1 MPRNFKVGDRVIG
14 RSNECTYWRGIVH
27 EVVVNRGRARIVVE
41 FNEQGILKYFPKR
54 LRPAGTVREPC
65 SDGSKNSDEDS
76 ESSEESRS
84 DFEDNGLENISD
96 EKNRDSDD
104 VYKEI
109 DRFG

>member
-1 MPRNFKVGDRVIG
+1 M
-14 RSNECTYWRGIVH
+14 
-27 EVVVNRGRARIVVE
+27 
-41 FNEQGILKYFPKR
+41 KYFPKR
-54 LRPAGTVREPC
+54 LRPAGTVRESC

-104 VYKEI
+104 VYREI
-109 DRFG
+109 DRFGWKYLIFLFILIYFDFSFVPNLVTKLMEKMLRKKEIEFLQVQ